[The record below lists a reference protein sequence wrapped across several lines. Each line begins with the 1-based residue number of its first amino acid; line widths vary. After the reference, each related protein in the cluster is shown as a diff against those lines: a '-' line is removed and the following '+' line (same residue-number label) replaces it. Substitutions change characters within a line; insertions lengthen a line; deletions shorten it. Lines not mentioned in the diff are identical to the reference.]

1 MFGGSSLSIFSY
13 YLFSAKIICILSL
26 ILRLS
31 LAREPKFMQIKN
43 GDVKI
48 MTTAKE
54 KGESLYLSV
63 PCDKG
68 WTIKLNG
75 KDVQT
80 QMIGD
85 CLYSIPLRKGK
96 NNLSMHYR
104 VPGFFKGLVVTLI
117 GIILLEIWITV
128 CQCFK
133 EREIF

>member
-1 MFGGSSLSIFSY
+1 MDLKEF
-13 YLFSAKIICILSL
+13 AKITSKLK
-26 ILRLS
+26 
-31 LAREPKFMQIKN
+31 AREPKFMQIKN

-48 MTTAKE
+48 RTTAKE

-85 CLYSIPLRKGK
+85 CLYSIPLKKGQ
-96 NNLSMHYR
+96 NILIMHYR
-104 VPGFFKGLVVTLI
+104 VPGLAKGVAMMFL
-117 GIILLEIWITV
+117 GILLVSCWFAWDKRSKLVNPFIKGRTKVI
-128 CQCFK
+128 
-133 EREIF
+133 